1 MKKPGKPKPKR
12 RARKIAP
19 AGRAA
24 PTRQA
29 AGDREAGLPSAP
41 ANAPVNTAA
50 KVHKRP
56 SSVSYE
62 VARQA
67 SPRQALHLAAR
78 TIPAEDRSAFALLLL
93 PFLIVALSL
102 TMMQSR
108 RTPLPA
114 LPEIAFHAPAERPA
128 IAPPAADPVAVA
140 PARIAAGGQTPHAP
154 TDMAEPAISAPPPA
168 PSDQASPT
176 PAAVAE
182 PLAVQPAPPTTVVK
196 DDRVDPPANDI
207 TVANLEPRKPVP
219 LALPEK
225 QPEHPAPE
233 PPVPAQATCTPSPDR
248 LASFANV
255 GRLSRATPQPRLVG
269 VDAATFG
276 RRLAAAAIA
285 QTQDLVI
292 YTARYQ
298 PMAYPMG
305 DVMPLYGAC
314 IDVVIR
320 AYRALGIDLQ
330 EEVQR
335 GRPTRGDTNID
346 HRRTENMRR
355 FLERAGASLPV
366 TTFPEDYR
374 PGDIVTYNRPFSRVS
389 TSHIAV
395 VTDVLAPSRRPM
407 IVHNRG
413 YGPQLEDALFVD
425 RITGHYRYMGPPP
438 QAADAKPVTPAGERS
453 AASVDRIERASYPAS
468 TAAIRAHRA
477 AERQAQ

>member
-1 MKKPGKPKPKR
+1 M
-12 RARKIAP
+12 
-19 AGRAA
+19 
-24 PTRQA
+24 
-29 AGDREAGLPSAP
+29 
-41 ANAPVNTAA
+41 
-50 KVHKRP
+50 
-56 SSVSYE
+56 
-62 VARQA
+62 ARQA
-67 SPRQALHLAAR
+67 PPRQALHLAAR

-93 PFLIVALSL
+93 PFLIIALSL
-102 TMMQSR
+102 TIMQSR

-114 LPEIAFHAPAERPA
+114 LPEMAFHAPAQRPA
-128 IAPPAADPVAVA
+128 IAPPAATAAPVAA
-140 PARIAAGGQTPHAP
+140 PTRIAAGGQSPHAP
-154 TDMAEPAISAPPPA
+154 IDMAEPTISAPTPS

-182 PLAVQPAPPTTVVK
+182 PLAVEPAPPTTVVQ
-196 DDRVDPPANDI
+196 DDRADPPAHDI
-207 TVANLEPRKPVP
+207 TVANLDPRKPVP

-233 PPVPAQATCTPSPDR
+233 PPVPAEATCAPSPDR
-248 LASFANV
+248 LASFANA
-255 GRLSRATPQPRLVG
+255 GRLARATPQPRLIG

-330 EEVQR
+330 AEIQR
-335 GRPTRGDTNID
+335 GRPARGDTNID

-366 TTFPEDYR
+366 TSFPENYK

-425 RITGHYRYMGPPP
+425 RITGHYRYMGPPLH
-438 QAADAKPVTPAGERS
+438 AADAKPLTTTGESYAAG
-453 AASVDRIERASYPAS
+453 VDRIERASYPAA
-468 TAAIRAHRA
+468 TAAVRPHRA
-477 AERQAQ
+477 AERQGQ

>member
-12 RARKIAP
+12 RAHKAAP
-19 AGRAA
+19 VGPAA

-29 AGDREAGLPSAP
+29 AGDRQAGLPSAP
-41 ANAPVNTAA
+41 AKAPVNTAA
-50 KVHKRP
+50 KVHNRQ

-62 VARQA
+62 AARQA

-93 PFLIVALSL
+93 PFLIIALSL

-108 RTPLPA
+108 RAPLPA
-114 LPEIAFHAPAERPA
+114 LPEIAMLVPAER
-128 IAPPAADPVAVA
+128 VAVA
-140 PARIAAGGQTPHAP
+140 PPAVPAAQAP
-154 TDMAEPAISAPPPA
+154 APVAVERPPA
-168 PSDQASPT
+168 QAPVDVAV
-176 PAAVAE
+176 PAAVAATPSPPPVAAAE
-182 PLAVQPAPPTTVVK
+182 PITALPVSPTEIVAAERADVPE
-196 DDRVDPPANDI
+196 RDI
-207 TVANLEPRKPVP
+207 TVANLDPRKPVP

-225 QPEHPAPE
+225 QPEHPDPE
-233 PPVPAQATCTPSPDR
+233 PPVPADATCAPSPDR
-248 LASFANV
+248 LASFASV
-255 GRLSRATPQPRLVG
+255 GRLARAKPLPRLVG

-276 RRLAAAAIA
+276 RRLAAAAVA

-330 EEVQR
+330 EEIQR
-335 GRPTRGDTNID
+335 GRPARGDTNID

-366 TTFPEDYR
+366 TNFPEDYK
-374 PGDIVTYNRPFSRVS
+374 PGDIVTYSRPFSRVS

-395 VTDVLAPSRRPM
+395 VSDVLAPSRRPM

-438 QAADAKPVTPAGERS
+438 QAAEAKPATPAGDRS
-453 AASVDRIERASYPAS
+453 AAGVDRIERTSYPAT

-477 AERQAQ
+477 AERQPQ